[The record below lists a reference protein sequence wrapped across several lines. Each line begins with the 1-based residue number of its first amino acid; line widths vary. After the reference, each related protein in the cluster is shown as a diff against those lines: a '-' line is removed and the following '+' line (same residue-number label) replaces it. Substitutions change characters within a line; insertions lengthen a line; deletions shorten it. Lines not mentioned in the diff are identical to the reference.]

1 MMKQKYAI
9 NFLIGLVLIIF
20 FAAPLWATT
29 LSINVPAGEQMD
41 QIMDLKVD
49 DHVWIQF
56 NVLGAENSF
65 ISFSLVFPN
74 STEVNFGEIIGLFS
88 YNFISDTKGEYK
100 MCFVN
105 NDLAE
110 NKLLTLNYEIE
121 SYMFG
126 MPQTQFLVIIIVV
139 ICIIMVAFYSLLSPH
154 P

>member
-9 NFLIGLVLIIF
+9 NFLIGLVLITF
-20 FAAPLWATT
+20 FVAPLWATT
-29 LSINVPAGEQMD
+29 LSINVPAGEQVD

-49 DHVWIQF
+49 DHVRIQF
-56 NVLGAENSF
+56 NVLGAENSY
-65 ISFSLVFPN
+65 ISFSLVYPN
-74 STEVNFGEIIGLFS
+74 STEVNFGEIGLFS

-110 NKLLTLNYEIE
+110 NKLVTLNYEIE

-126 MPQTQFLVIIIVV
+126 MPQTQFLLIFIAV
-139 ICIIMVAFYSLLSPH
+139 ICVMMVAFYSLLSPH